1 MRRHRDLGPNARLI
15 GEPRSRQALATPAL
29 ILDLDAFEHNVKAMA
44 RLCKRNGVALRP
56 HAKTHKSIE
65 MARRQIAAGAIGIS
79 VATIREAAVMVK
91 AGLPGVLLTT
101 PVVGA
106 VKLDILC
113 DLAGK
118 SEGFM
123 AAVDNLANLRELEAA
138 LEKRRKRLA
147 VLVDIDIGMKRTGVP
162 DVAAALALIRR
173 VRDSRVLTWAGLQ
186 CYSGGV
192 QHIASLANRER
203 VYGRQ
208 LQHLT
213 RLLDGIDKAGLI
225 PGIISGGGT
234 GTFDIDRRAGLFT
247 ECQCGS
253 YAVMDSEYEEV
264 QLFSA
269 RPHPFEAALYVQC
282 MVVSNN
288 HRAWATIDGG
298 FKCFSMDGPIPRP
311 ARGAPPG
318 AVYQFFGDEF
328 GKIKFARK
336 TDSLKLGSKI
346 EFFAPHCDPTVNLHD
361 FYHCVRGNVLVDI
374 WPVDARGSL

>member
-1 MRRHRDLGPNARLI
+1 MRHHRDLGPNARLI

-29 ILDLDAFEHNVKAMA
+29 ILDLDAFERNVKAMA
-44 RLCKRNGVALRP
+44 RLCKRAGVSLRP

-65 MARRQIAAGAIGIS
+65 MARRQIAAGAIGVS

-106 VKLDILC
+106 VKIDILC
-113 DLAGK
+113 DLAGN

-123 AAVDNLANLRELEAA
+123 AVVDNLANLSELEAA
-138 LEKRRKRLA
+138 LEKRGKRLA
-147 VLVDIDIGMKRTGVP
+147 VLVDIDIGMKRTEEP
-162 DVAAALALIRR
+162 DVAGALALIRCVR
-173 VRDSRVLTWAGLQ
+173 VSRVLTWAGLQ
-186 CYSGGV
+186 SYSGTV
-192 QHIASLANRER
+192 QHIASTVNRER

-208 LQHLT
+208 LRHLT
-213 RLLDGIDKAGLI
+213 RVLDGLDKAGLI

-253 YAVMDSEYEEV
+253 YAVMDIEYEEV
-264 QLFSA
+264 QLFA
-269 RPHPFEAALYVQC
+269 DGTHPFKAALYVQC
-282 MVVSNN
+282 MVVNNN
-288 HRAWATIDGG
+288 HREWPTVDGG
-298 FKCFSMDGPIPRP
+298 FKGFSMDGPVPRP

-318 AVYQFFGDEF
+318 AVYQFYGDEF

-346 EFFAPHCDPTVNLHD
+346 EFVAPHCDPTVNLHD
-361 FYHCVRGNVLVDI
+361 FFHCVRGNVLVDI

>member
-1 MRRHRDLGPNARLI
+1 MRHPRDLGPNARLI
-15 GEPRSRQALATPAL
+15 GKPRSRQALATPAL
-29 ILDLDAFEHNVKAMA
+29 ILDLDAFEHNVKAMS
-44 RLCKRNGVALRP
+44 RLCGRAGISLRP

-79 VATIREAAVMVK
+79 VATIREAAVLVK

-106 VKLDILC
+106 VKIGILC

-123 AAVDNLANLRELEAA
+123 AVVDNLAGLRDLEAA
-138 LEKRRKRLA
+138 LEKRRRRLA

-162 DVAAALALIRR
+162 DVAGALALIRR
-173 VRDSRVLTWAGLQ
+173 VRASRVLTWAGLQ
-186 CYSGGV
+186 CYSGQV
-192 QHIASLANRER
+192 QHIASMADRDR

-208 LQHLT
+208 LRHLK
-213 RLLDGIDKAGLI
+213 RVLEGAGKEGLI

-234 GTFDIDRRAGLFT
+234 GTFDIDRQAGLFT

-253 YAVMDSEYEEV
+253 YTVMDIEYEDV
-264 QLFSA
+264 QLFAGA
-269 RPHPFEAALYVQC
+269 RHPFKAALYVQC
-282 MVVSNN
+282 TVVSNN
-288 HRAWATIDGG
+288 HREWSTIDGG

-311 ARGAPPG
+311 VRGAPRG

-336 TDSLKLGSKI
+336 TDSLILGSKI
-346 EFFAPHCDPTVNLHD
+346 EFVAPHCDPTANLHD

>member
-1 MRRHRDLGPNARLI
+1 MRHHRDLGPNARLI

-44 RLCKRNGVALRP
+44 RLCRRSGVSLRP

-106 VKLDILC
+106 VKIDILC

-123 AAVDNLANLRELEAA
+123 AVVDNLANLRELEAA
-138 LEKRRKRLA
+138 LEKRGKRLA

-162 DVAAALALIRR
+162 DVAGALALIRR
-173 VRDSRVLTWAGLQ
+173 ARASRVLTWAGLQ
-186 CYSGGV
+186 CYSGRV
-192 QHIASLANRER
+192 QHIASMVNRER

-208 LQHLT
+208 LRHLT
-213 RLLDGIDKAGLI
+213 RVLDGVDKEGLI
-225 PGIISGGGT
+225 AGIISGGGT

-253 YAVMDSEYEEV
+253 YSVMDIEYEEV
-264 QLFSA
+264 QLFA
-269 RPHPFEAALYVQC
+269 DGPHPFKAALFVQC
-282 MVVSNN
+282 MVVNNN
-288 HRAWATIDGG
+288 HREWPTVDGG

-318 AVYQFFGDEF
+318 AAYQFYGDEF
-328 GKIKFARK
+328 GKIRFARK

-346 EFFAPHCDPTVNLHD
+346 EFVTPHCDPTVNLHD

>member
-1 MRRHRDLGPNARLI
+1 MRHPRDLGPNARLI

-44 RLCKRNGVALRP
+44 RLCGRAGISLRP

-79 VATIREAAVMVK
+79 VATMREAAVMVK

-106 VKLDILC
+106 VKIDILC

-123 AAVDNLANLRELEAA
+123 AVVDNLASLRHLEAA
-138 LEKRRKRLA
+138 LEKRGRRLA

-162 DVAAALALIRR
+162 DAAGALALIRR
-173 VRDSRVLTWAGLQ
+173 VRASRVLTWAGLQ
-186 CYSGGV
+186 CYSGQV
-192 QHIASLANRER
+192 QHIASMVDRER
-203 VYGRQ
+203 IYGRQ
-208 LQHLT
+208 LRHLQ
-213 RLLDGIDKAGLI
+213 RVLDGAGKAGLT

-253 YAVMDSEYEEV
+253 YAVMDIEYEDV
-264 QLFSA
+264 QLFAGA
-269 RPHPFEAALYVQC
+269 RHPFKTGLFVQC
-282 MVVSNN
+282 AVVSGN
-288 HRAWATIDGG
+288 HREWSTIDGG

-336 TDSLKLGSKI
+336 SDSLRLGSKI
-346 EFFAPHCDPTVNLHD
+346 EFVTPHCDPTVNLHD